1 MKIKK
6 LKIKLNKD
14 NEYSDYRYFIPK
26 SNNIKMTDGR
36 DVDEAVQSLKD
47 KIANLKEQANYL
59 IDKAPLVKYA
69 EGTSIT
75 ITDCAETPLRKF
87 SIEGDSYQETREGY
101 NKFNGDNLIGIT
113 PTSIGTSY
121 IINEFDIDESGI
133 YTIVSNLEFYYNFK
147 DSNDNTIMNGNTSSG
162 IAKIT
167 ITDDNINTI
176 QKMMIF
182 INEGSLNKV
191 WTKLMLLKGEYTLD
205 NSPEYEQYGASPS
218 IEYEAPIESVGDNI
232 NLLDG
237 QFRQGSYN
245 LINNKIRLFTTQNYK
260 VEAGKTYTLA
270 TNLDFKTYKYSI
282 GLAVSEFPEV
292 AQSDLYYDSGWLE
305 KTETTFTSEKDGYF
319 GIGITRQNASEVVPE
334 DMKDFYFK
342 LVEGTST
349 GAYSPYGQGSIEIK
363 NVNKNILK
371 LYDIAETTKNGLT
384 YSCINGKIKINGTA
398 TALKNI
404 WFNDLDIKMNVGEY
418 TLSSNT
424 NLQGKGS
431 VALKD
436 LNGNIVQ
443 TNLNTPAKITLNEN
457 RTATQFLLQIS
468 SGATFTN
475 FEMEIQLE
483 LGSIA
488 TEYVEHQSQTKALYT
503 QQPFRAIEDVKDR
516 FVKQDGV
523 WYEEHKIF
531 RKIFDGTENWLLGAP
546 NYRYYIEINNKAE
559 MSNIDITPLSS
570 RFVCVSGTGIEIDY
584 DTIWLQK
591 LSDSS
596 FRINIFN
603 TNYLSDLANFKK
615 WLTELYN
622 TGTPVYV
629 DYVLET
635 PTLIPCTAEQVEVL
649 ESLQSYDKIT
659 YYSVDKTNNV
669 QANIKL
675 IYKQD
680 INAILEG
687 GGSIKNENY
696 KRKI

>member
-75 ITDCAETPLRKF
+75 ITDCAEAPLRKF

-101 NKFNGDNLIGIT
+101 NKAKYTSDSTNVNFDIGDIETGKTYSLYIKVNGYVSFNLKYGSTGSTIATEYSVTGERVYKIESTQNAVLHFNGFTAELGV
-113 PTSIGTSY
+113 
-121 IINEFDIDESGI
+121 F
-133 YTIVSNLEFYYNFK
+133 VSVN
-147 DSNDNTIMNGNTSSG
+147 
-162 IAKIT
+162 
-167 ITDDNINTI
+167 NI
-176 QKMMIF
+176 
-182 INEGSLNKV
+182 
-191 WTKLMLLKGEYTLD
+191 MLLEGEYTLETL
-205 NSPEYEQYGASPS
+205 PPYEQYGVSPS

-232 NLLDG
+232 NLFDKDNASTLNG
-237 QFRQGSYN
+237 YLYN
-245 LINNKIRLFTTQNYK
+245 GKIVSSDNTNTIIIIAIKPN
-260 VEAGKTYTLA
+260 KTYSISKMLQATANKNRLSLGTTTDYPVAGATLNVA
-270 TNLDFKTYKYSI
+270 KINSDGTTKT
-282 GLAVSEFPEV
+282 SETITSSENDNYLV
-292 AQSDLYYDSGWLE
+292 AQIYTKDTTSLE
-305 KTETTFTSEKDGYF
+305 EMLSSIK
-319 GIGITRQNASEVVPE
+319 I
-334 DMKDFYFK
+334 
-342 LVEGTST
+342 VEGIST
-349 GAYSPYGQGSIEIK
+349 GAYSPYGQGSIEIY
-363 NVNKNILK
+363 NGNKNLFNISKYPFTQRVAYNGDK
-371 LYDIAETTKNGLT
+371 LVWWTGYYGIQGYFPVKEQET
-384 YSCINGKIKINGTA
+384 YS
-398 TALKNI
+398 
-404 WFNDLDIKMNVGEY
+404 FSNDLGLPIAFGLVFYD
-418 TLSSNT
+418 
-424 NLQGKGS
+424 
-431 VALKD
+431 KD
-436 LNGNIVQ
+436 KN
-443 TNLNTPAKITLNEN
+443 A
-457 RTATQFLLQIS
+457 IS
-468 SGATFTN
+468 SISKDTTTFTTPEKCKYIR
-475 FEMEIQLE
+475 FAIKSATLPTWVQIEKGET
-483 LGSIA
+483 A
-488 TEYVEHQSQTKALYT
+488 TEYIPHQSQTKALYT
-503 QQPFRAIEDVKDR
+503 QQPFKAIGDVKDK
-516 FVKQDGV
+516 FVKKASV

-531 RKIFDGTENWLLGAP
+531 RKIFNGTENWLLGSP

-570 RFVCVSGTGIEIDY
+570 RFVCVSGTEIEIDY

-622 TGTPVYV
+622 AGTPVYV
-629 DYVLET
+629 DYILET
-635 PTLIPCTAEQVEVL
+635 PTLIPCTAEQVEIL
-649 ESLQSYDKIT
+649 DSLQSYDKIT

-687 GGSIKNENY
+687 EGV
-696 KRKI
+696 